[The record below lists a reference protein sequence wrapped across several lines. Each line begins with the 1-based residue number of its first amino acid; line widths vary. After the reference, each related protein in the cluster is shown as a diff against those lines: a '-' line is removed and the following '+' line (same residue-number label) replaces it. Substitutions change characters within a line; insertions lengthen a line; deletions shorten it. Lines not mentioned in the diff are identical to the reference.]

1 MKRGLPFALLLVLA
15 GCGGDEPKP
24 ASNAT
29 AASGLEAAAIEAG
42 VIPDPNSTDITGLY
56 ARDTDRVCIVPS
68 TTAYRVGVFV
78 DYGDKVSCGGSGTI
92 TRVGEKLQLEFDGV
106 EGCSFEARFEG
117 DRIVFP
123 GTLPNACQKLC
134 VQRASMAAL
143 DVTRLSESVSEAST
157 LRDGKGKLLCSSG
170 G

>member
-1 MKRGLPFALLLVLA
+1 MKRGLPFALLFLLT
-15 GCGGDEPKP
+15 GCGGDDPKP

-29 AASGLEAAAIEAG
+29 AATGLEAAAIEAG

-92 TRVGEKLQLEFDGV
+92 TRAGEKLQLEFDGV

>member
-1 MKRGLPFALLLVLA
+1 MKRGLPFALLLLLA